1 MFVCLPVLAVFQN
14 PQSTTRIVNHR
25 CLCSLMHTK
34 QAPANASISTQGP
47 FPPVSC
53 FPMASSPGSVLG
65 PGHLVAKFFSITFAY
80 SPSSLSLLPIQRIVL
95 WGMPGASGGI
105 AQYVSP
111 PLQHVCITDSAGPE
125 DLGRDHPAGHTLSP
139 GSLTGAELP
148 LPLCSCRQSQIRF
161 IFSVIKHA
169 LRNEVMFLSS
179 HSCLFYFQRG
189 ALWIPWSAAKSP
201 QNRMV
206 QTSHEASDSTIN
218 FNESRVLRC
227 QKS

>member
-1 MFVCLPVLAVFQN
+1 
-14 PQSTTRIVNHR
+14 
-25 CLCSLMHTK
+25 MHTK
-34 QAPANASISTQGP
+34 QLQLLPSAHGSFPSCVLLPHGFLSSFCAGPRTSSCQVFLHNLCILSFLCSQSFQSNA
-47 FPPVSC
+47 
-53 FPMASSPGSVLG
+53 
-65 PGHLVAKFFSITFAY
+65 
-80 SPSSLSLLPIQRIVL
+80 LSLR
-95 WGMPGASGGI
+95 GMPGASGGI

-111 PLQHVCITDSAGPE
+111 PLQHACIADSAGPE
-125 DLGRDHPAGHTLSP
+125 DLGRDHPAGHTRSP

-218 FNESRVLRC
+218 FNESRVFRC